1 MVDLLSDL
9 LHIGCRIK
17 LKYQNAYNSKHQIA
31 LDLKFSIN
39 TGNLIKY
46 RKRGYKGSL
55 RHERRSV
62 VSLNIYRA
70 LKSPAISRYTI
81 YIYPCVDSG

>member
-1 MVDLLSDL
+1 MDLLSDL
-9 LHIGCRIK
+9 HIRGELK
-17 LKYQNAYNSKHQIA
+17 FKYQNAHNSKYQIA

-55 RHERRSV
+55 RHERRGV

-70 LKSPAISRYTI
+70 LKISSYLPLYK
-81 YIYPCVDSG
+81 YILSLYR